1 MDPTSFIQKYTV
13 NANEIRPRLWLG
25 NWNSAR
31 DIEFHQN
38 NQINVIYNC
47 TKNLEF
53 ADSPT
58 VKRRYRIPID
68 DNLEEVE
75 INNLSKW
82 APEAVLHLIQEYRKG
97 SVILVHCAAGMQRS
111 AATVAMFLIAT
122 ENMTPEQAVTE
133 VKARRPIAFFPH
145 ANFRKSIIAF
155 HQFFSNSILPTWN
168 QNIIAKKTQ

>member
-1 MDPTSFIQKYTV
+1 MEFIQKYTV

-31 DIEFHQN
+31 DVEFHQN
-38 NQINVIYNC
+38 NKINVIYNC

-58 VKRRYRIPID
+58 IERRYRIPID
-68 DNLEEVE
+68 DNLEEEE

-82 APEAVLHLIQEYRKG
+82 APEAILYLLQEYRNG
-97 SVILVHCAAGMQRS
+97 STILVHCAAGMQRS

-122 ENMTPEQAVTE
+122 ENLTPDQAIAE
-133 VKARRPIAFFPH
+133 VKSRRPIAFFPS
-145 ANFRKSIIAF
+145 ANFKKSIHAF
-155 HQFFSNSILPTWN
+155 HAFFHQNVAPTWTSNSIMKKN
-168 QNIIAKKTQ
+168 Q